1 MRALLIVGLGC
12 LLAGTGLAQRGGGGH
27 AGGGGGFRGGGSMG
41 GGGFHGSTGG
51 GFRGSTGGGFHGGSG
66 FVGGSGFRGGFNT
79 GFRGGFNTGFRG
91 GFRGGFGFGYGGY
104 YGYGGYWPYYGIGLA
119 YWPSDYYDSYD
130 YGYPSA
136 GYEYPMYQSS
146 PNVTVVYPQQAQAQP
161 ATNAYYVQQRANPV
175 VHDYDEYGQEVKR
188 PNGNSSA
195 EPSAPASSGSPLYL
209 IAMKDGV
216 IRAAVAY
223 WVNGPTIHYVTMDH
237 QEKQAP
243 LAQIDRSL
251 SQQLNRE
258 RHVQFSL
265 PQ

>member
-41 GGGFHGSTGG
+41 GGGFHGTTGG
-51 GFRGSTGGGFHGGSG
+51 GFRGGGSMGGGFRSGGSMGGG
-66 FVGGSGFRGGFNT
+66 FRGGFSSGFRGGFRS
-79 GFRGGFNTGFRG
+79 GFRGGI
-91 GFRGGFGFGYGGY
+91 GFGYR
-104 YGYGGYWPYYGIGLA
+104 GYWPYYGIGLT
-119 YWPSDYYDSYD
+119 YWPSDYYDYYD
-130 YGYPSA
+130 YGYPYA
-136 GYEYPMYQSS
+136 GYDYPAYQSS
-146 PNVTVVYPQQAQAQP
+146 PNVTVVYPQQAQPQM
-161 ATNAYYVQQRANPV
+161 TNAYYVQQRANPV

-188 PNGNSSA
+188 PTGNSSP
-195 EPSAPASSGSPLYL
+195 EPSASSGSPLYL

-223 WVNGPTIHYVTMDH
+223 WVNGQTLHYVTMEH

-243 LAQIDRSL
+243 IAQIDRSL

>member
-41 GGGFHGSTGG
+41 GGSFHGSTGG
-51 GFRGSTGGGFHGGSG
+51 GFRGGSGGSFHGGSG
-66 FVGGSGFRGGFNT
+66 FVGNFGHGGFNS
-79 GFRGGFNTGFRG
+79 GFHGGFHT
-91 GFRGGFGFGYGGY
+91 GFRGGFGFGF
-104 YGYGGYWPYYGIGLA
+104 GGYWPYYGLGVT
-119 YWPSDYYDSYD
+119 YWPSDYYD
-130 YGYPSA
+130 YGYPYG
-136 GYEYPMYQSS
+136 GYYGGYDYPAYQSS

-161 ATNAYYVQQRANPV
+161 QMTNAYYVQQRANPV

-188 PNGNSSA
+188 PSGNSQAESSA
-195 EPSAPASSGSPLYL
+195 PSASPIYL
-209 IAMKDGV
+209 IAMKDGI

-223 WVNGPTIHYVTMDH
+223 WVNGATVHYVTMEH

-258 RHVQFSL
+258 RHVHFSL
-265 PQ
+265 PQQ